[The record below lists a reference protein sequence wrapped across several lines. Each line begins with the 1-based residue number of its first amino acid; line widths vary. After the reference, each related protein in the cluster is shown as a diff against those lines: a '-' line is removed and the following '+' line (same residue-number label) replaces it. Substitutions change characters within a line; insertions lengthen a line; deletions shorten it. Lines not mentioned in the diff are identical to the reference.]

1 MRAAIWP
8 PFGGSDLLRTVIV
21 GLLALAAIG
30 AVLALVFYIGLTRIQ
45 IADESA
51 PPPPAARV
59 PAVSRPAATAPA
71 IPILD
76 PPPEPLP
83 PVSIEAIELP
93 AEKAHLGGN
102 LKLEKDQSVE
112 HPHSHKRPG
121 APPDPPPIVHQALTG
136 FHEEGDFAD
145 WAVTIAQPGLY
156 EVDLVYASQG
166 QRDKSESCVMTVGDQ
181 ELHADALHTH
191 GRENYQVL
199 TVGNLTLPV
208 GNITIRFHLAER
220 APGSQLRL
228 RSIRLIPAA

>member
-1 MRAAIWP
+1 
-8 PFGGSDLLRTVIV
+8 LLRTVIV
-21 GLLALAAIG
+21 GLLALGAIG

-51 PPPPAARV
+51 PTSPPAARA
-59 PAVSRPAATAPA
+59 PAASRPAATAPA
-71 IPILD
+71 IAFID

-83 PVSIEAIELP
+83 PVSIQAIELP
-93 AEKAHLGGN
+93 AENARLGGN

-112 HPHSHKRPG
+112 HSHSHKRPG
-121 APPDPPPIVHQALTG
+121 APPDPPPAVHQAITG
-136 FHEEGDFAD
+136 FHEEGDFSD
-145 WAVTIAQPGLY
+145 WSATITKPGLY

-166 QRDKSESCVMTVGDQ
+166 QRDKSESCVISVGDQ
-181 ELHADALHTH
+181 ELHADTLHTR

-208 GNITIRFHLAER
+208 GTITIRFHLAE
-220 APGSQLRL
+220 AVHGSLLRL